1 MKSSLAVVGTLLL
14 LGLAVGVNSAM
25 QFTGGVSYVEPPP
38 AGWSSTKAATART
51 LTSSNW
57 SELVQDGKESDAI
70 YGDIVLSNAHVKAV
84 IAQPIASRHA
94 NMTVRDVAGCLID
107 LTSRSAPDDQLAAF
121 YPGKKK
127 FAYRAASFLDAAGNE
142 VSLTANG
149 VTGQRVSVVVKAEQT
164 ETTPEVRVVY
174 SLADSDLFITVQ
186 TNFHNHGSTEL
197 TVPLEDDFRADG
209 GKEEMIRSPNAPAD
223 RFWLYDRYWGQAY
236 GLTAAGRQMLI
247 NSDARV
253 TAIKYEANPAETQIV
268 LKPGAT
274 FQLARTLYSGE
285 SVFHVAEQSRRLL
298 IQGYPPLGGTRVEF
312 ANMTGEPGDYRLDLS
327 FGDNLVGSVRVTSR
341 EKMMLP
347 LEPGK
352 YTARLLFCGQPTGE
366 PQSVT
371 VAENQSHITINAAVK
386 SGVVKARMTDAVGDP
401 IPCKVELKP
410 LGEGAKLDFGPETAD
425 FAARNLIYT
434 ATGRIEKTIPA
445 GRYAATISHGPE
457 FDAIFTE
464 IDVADGK
471 TAQLTGKLIR
481 SVESPGWISSDF
493 HSHSTPSGD
502 NTGSQLGRVLNLVCE
517 NIEFAPCTEHNRVST
532 YQPHIDRLGI
542 GQFISTVSGIEL
554 TGTPLPL
561 NHQNA
566 FPIQMMPR
574 TQDGGGPVAGP
585 DLETQI
591 ERLAL
596 WNNRS
601 EKLLQVNHPDPGWM
615 FYDKN
620 GDGKPD
626 EGHSRAFPF
635 MDVMEIHAIDNALNL
650 TPTGMREGAPF
661 HNRIFNWL
669 QLLNQG
675 FRIYGVVNTDAH
687 YNFHGSGWLRNW
699 IQSSTDDPAKIDHME
714 MVHASEQGRIIMSN
728 GPYLEVAAHET
739 GKTETVVS
747 GQDLKAGSGKITLEV
762 RVQCPNWLDIDTLFV
777 LVNGRKHAVHA
788 YTREKNPDLF
798 RGGVVKFERAL
809 ELDLKS
815 DAHVIVVAGDVG
827 GNLFKIYGEAATK
840 AQPTALSNPIFID
853 VDGNGFVPNKDTL
866 DHPLPV
872 KHPNSK

>member
-1 MKSSLAVVGTLLL
+1 MKSSLAVIGTLLL
-14 LGLAVGVNSAM
+14 LGLAVVANSAM
-25 QFTGGVSYVEPPP
+25 QLYGPGMNSGAPVE
-38 AGWSSTKAATART
+38 AHV

-57 SELVQDGKESDAI
+57 NDNVEDSKEADAI
-70 YGDIVLSNAHVKAV
+70 YGDLVLKNGVLTVV
-84 IAQPIASRHA
+84 IAQPLATRHA
-94 NMTVRDVAGCLID
+94 NMTVRDVAGAIID
-107 LTSRSAPDDQLAAF
+107 LTSPGAGDDQLAAF
-121 YPGKKK
+121 YPGKKR
-127 FAYRAASFLDAAGNE
+127 FAYRAASFRDASGNE
-142 VSLTANG
+142 TTP
-149 VTGQRVSVVVKAEQT
+149 TGKGISGKRVSVVVKAEQT
-164 ETTPEVRVVY
+164 ETLPEVRVVY
-174 SLADSDLFITVQ
+174 TLSEGDAFVSVQ
-186 TNFHNHGSTEL
+186 SNFHNRGSTEL

-209 GKEEMIRSPNAPAD
+209 GKEEMVRSPNATSD
-223 RFWLYDRYWGQAY
+223 RFWLSDRHWGQAY
-236 GLTAAGRQMLI
+236 GLSAVGRQMLM
-247 NSDARV
+247 NSDART
-253 TAIKYEANPAETQIV
+253 TAIKYEAGPTETSIT
-268 LKPGAT
+268 LKPGAS
-274 FQLARTLYSGE
+274 FQLTRTLYSAE

-298 IQGYPPLGGTRVEF
+298 MQGYPPLAGTRIEF
-312 ANMTGEPGDYRLDLS
+312 ANLTGDPHDYRLDLS
-327 FGDNLVGSVRVTSR
+327 WGDNPAGSVRATSR
-341 EKMMLP
+341 DGMKLP
-347 LEPGK
+347 LEPGQ
-352 YTARLLFCGQPTGE
+352 YTARVYYCGQPTGE
-366 PQSVT
+366 PQSLKVE
-371 VAENQSHITINAAVK
+371 ANQSSLIINAAAKV
-386 SGVVKARMTDAVGDP
+386 GGLQAHFTDALGDP

-410 LGEGAKLDFGPETAD
+410 LAEGAKLDFGPETGE
-425 FAARNLIYT
+425 FAVRNILYSPD
-434 ATGRIEKTIPA
+434 GRIEKQIPA
-445 GRYAATISHGPE
+445 GKYAVTISHGAE

-464 IDVADGK
+464 VNVTAGDVFDLSA
-471 TAQLTGKLIR
+471 KLIR
-481 SVESPGWISSDF
+481 SVDTPGWVSSDF

-517 NIEFAPCTEHNRVST
+517 HIEFAPCTEHNRVST

-542 GQFISTVSGIEL
+542 GQFISTVSGMEL
-554 TGTPLPL
+554 TGSPLPL

-566 FPIQMMPR
+566 FPIQMKLR

-585 DLETQI
+585 DLESQI

-596 WNNRS
+596 WNDRS

-699 IQSSTDDPAKIDHME
+699 IQSSTDDPSKIDHLE
-714 MVHASEQGRIIMSN
+714 MVHAAEQGRVIMSN
-728 GPYLEVAAHET
+728 GPYLEVTAHET

-747 GQDLKAGSGKITLEV
+747 GQDLKVSSGKVTLKV

-777 LVNGRKHAVHA
+777 LVNGRKHAVHD

-798 RGGVVKFERAL
+798 RGGVVKFDRAL

-815 DAHVIVVAGDVG
+815 DAHVIVVTGDVG

-853 VDGNGFVPNKDTL
+853 TDGNGFVPNKDTL